1 MAEIRRPLSAVERWY
16 WLSDQFSALNVIS
29 RVRVHGRLSIDD
41 LRRGLDAL
49 QARHPLLRGGG
60 GGPRGGGGGGPP
72 PPPPGGHGQGTGMRW
87 VRSIRRVPGV
97 QGVPPSGSGQAKTR

>member
-49 QARHPLLRGGG
+49 QARHPLLRARGAPPSRRA
-60 GGPRGGGGGGPP
+60 PRGGAGAR
-72 PPPPGGHGQGTGMRW
+72 PPPPGGG
-87 VRSIRRVPGV
+87 
-97 QGVPPSGSGQAKTR
+97 

>member
-1 MAEIRRPLSAVERWY
+1 MMAEIRRPLSAVERWY

-49 QARHPLLRGGG
+49 QARHPLLRG
-60 GGPRGGGGGGPP
+60 RRARPP
-72 PPPPGGHGQGTGMRW
+72 PRPHPRRGHT
-87 VRSIRRVPGV
+87 
-97 QGVPPSGSGQAKTR
+97 A

>member
-1 MAEIRRPLSAVERWY
+1 MMAEIRRPLSAVERWY

-49 QARHPLLRGGG
+49 QARHPLLRARLGPAGGG
-60 GGPRGGGGGGPP
+60 GTRRGPSAPP
-72 PPPPGGHGQGTGMRW
+72 
-87 VRSIRRVPGV
+87 
-97 QGVPPSGSGQAKTR
+97 

>member
-1 MAEIRRPLSAVERWY
+1 MMAEIRRPLSAVERWY

-49 QARHPLLRGGG
+49 QARHPLLRARLAPAAGRGPRGVPGGRPLPRREVRGGG
-60 GGPRGGGGGGPP
+60 GGP
-72 PPPPGGHGQGTGMRW
+72 W
-87 VRSIRRVPGV
+87 RR
-97 QGVPPSGSGQAKTR
+97 

>member
-1 MAEIRRPLSAVERWY
+1 MMAEIRRPLSAVERWY

-49 QARHPLLRGGG
+49 QARHPLLRGAGAPPEGG
-60 GGPRGGGGGGPP
+60 GAAGGGRARAPP
-72 PPPPGGHGQGTGMRW
+72 
-87 VRSIRRVPGV
+87 
-97 QGVPPSGSGQAKTR
+97 

>member
-1 MAEIRRPLSAVERWY
+1 MMAEIRRPLSAVERWY

-49 QARHPLLRGGG
+49 QARHPLLRARVAPDAGGDPRG
-60 GGPRGGGGGGPP
+60 VAGERPRPRRGGGGGG
-72 PPPPGGHGQGTGMRW
+72 GGQWGG
-87 VRSIRRVPGV
+87 
-97 QGVPPSGSGQAKTR
+97 

>member
-1 MAEIRRPLSAVERWY
+1 MMAEIRRPLSAVERWY

-49 QARHPLLRGGG
+49 QARHPLLRGGRAPQGRGAPRGVAG
-60 GGPRGGGGGGPP
+60 GRAHPRPGGGGG
-72 PPPPGGHGQGTGMRW
+72 R
-87 VRSIRRVPGV
+87 GV
-97 QGVPPSGSGQAKTR
+97 EI

>member
-1 MAEIRRPLSAVERWY
+1 MMAEIRRPLSAVERWY

-60 GGPRGGGGGGPP
+60 GGGGGQNGGRKNTARYFPPPTPPPRGPLTLPGPTATDA
-72 PPPPGGHGQGTGMRW
+72 GAHDLL
-87 VRSIRRVPGV
+87 VVV
-97 QGVPPSGSGQAKTR
+97 

>member
-60 GGPRGGGGGGPP
+60 AARGGGAPGPAPP
-72 PPPPGGHGQGTGMRW
+72 PPAELAAP
-87 VRSIRRVPGV
+87 
-97 QGVPPSGSGQAKTR
+97 

>member
-1 MAEIRRPLSAVERWY
+1 MMAEIRRPLSAVERWY

-60 GGPRGGGGGGPP
+60 GGRGRGAARRGGRAGAPPPPAGGGGGGGA
-72 PPPPGGHGQGTGMRW
+72 GGGGG
-87 VRSIRRVPGV
+87 
-97 QGVPPSGSGQAKTR
+97 KTRG

>member
-1 MAEIRRPLSAVERWY
+1 MMAEIRRPLSAVERWY

-49 QARHPLLRGGG
+49 QARHPLLRARIEHCLLYTSPS
-60 GGPRGGGGGGPP
+60 PRDYAASRM
-72 PPPPGGHGQGTGMRW
+72 Q
-87 VRSIRRVPGV
+87 S
-97 QGVPPSGSGQAKTR
+97 S

>member
-1 MAEIRRPLSAVERWY
+1 MMAEIRRPLSAVERWY

-49 QARHPLLRGGG
+49 QARHPLLRARIEHDAGLATPGVA
-60 GGPRGGGGGGPP
+60 GPP
-72 PPPPGGHGQGTGMRW
+72 PG
-87 VRSIRRVPGV
+87 RRRPWRGR
-97 QGVPPSGSGQAKTR
+97 P

>member
-49 QARHPLLRGGG
+49 QARHPLLRGPDDAPG
-60 GGPRGGGGGGPP
+60 RAAA
-72 PPPPGGHGQGTGMRW
+72 PGGA
-87 VRSIRRVPGV
+87 RRRA
-97 QGVPPSGSGQAKTR
+97 Q

>member
-1 MAEIRRPLSAVERWY
+1 MMAEIRRPLSAVERWY

-60 GGPRGGGGGGPP
+60 APPRGGAGRGGGGGGRPRA
-72 PPPPGGHGQGTGMRW
+72 GGGGGGGGGGM
-87 VRSIRRVPGV
+87 
-97 QGVPPSGSGQAKTR
+97 

>member
-1 MAEIRRPLSAVERWY
+1 MMAEIRRPLSAVERWY

-60 GGPRGGGGGGPP
+60 GGGRGGGAGPAGAGRPP
-72 PPPPGGHGQGTGMRW
+72 PPPPAAARPPAGRGETGPAPRPGGRAAAA
-87 VRSIRRVPGV
+87 R
-97 QGVPPSGSGQAKTR
+97 

>member
-1 MAEIRRPLSAVERWY
+1 MMAEIRRPLSAVERWY

-49 QARHPLLRGGG
+49 QARHPLLRA
-60 GGPRGGGGGGPP
+60 RIE
-72 PPPPGGHGQGTGMRW
+72 HAARRATRW
-87 VRSIRRVPGV
+87 VPSA
-97 QGVPPSGSGQAKTR
+97 PPQ

>member
-60 GGPRGGGGGGPP
+60 GAPGGGGGAAGGGGGGRPRAVGRGGA
-72 PPPPGGHGQGTGMRW
+72 PPPGGGGG
-87 VRSIRRVPGV
+87 G
-97 QGVPPSGSGQAKTR
+97 GGG

>member
-1 MAEIRRPLSAVERWY
+1 MMAEIRRPLSAVERWY

-49 QARHPLLRGGG
+49 QARHPLLRARVGAE
-60 GGPRGGGGGGPP
+60 GPGAPRRGAQRPAPP
-72 PPPPGGHGQGTGMRW
+72 P
-87 VRSIRRVPGV
+87 
-97 QGVPPSGSGQAKTR
+97 

>member
-49 QARHPLLRGGG
+49 QARHPLLRGRHPRRGRA
-60 GGPRGGGGGGPP
+60 PTRGGARAGAR
-72 PPPPGGHGQGTGMRW
+72 PPPPGRRPAT
-87 VRSIRRVPGV
+87 VRRARRKSPL
-97 QGVPPSGSGQAKTR
+97 PLLWIS

>member
-1 MAEIRRPLSAVERWY
+1 MMAEIRRPLSAVERWY

-49 QARHPLLRGGG
+49 QARHPLLRARIEHDAGLDPRGVPSARPRPQREGGG
-60 GGPRGGGGGGPP
+60 GGE
-72 PPPPGGHGQGTGMRW
+72 GQW
-87 VRSIRRVPGV
+87 RRVLNE
-97 QGVPPSGSGQAKTR
+97 R

>member
-1 MAEIRRPLSAVERWY
+1 MMAEIRRPLSAVERWY

-60 GGPRGGGGGGPP
+60 GAAARGGARGGAMVRAITQGGGGGG
-72 PPPPGGHGQGTGMRW
+72 GAVVILW
-87 VRSIRRVPGV
+87 V
-97 QGVPPSGSGQAKTR
+97 K

>member
-49 QARHPLLRGGG
+49 QARHPLLRAP
-60 GGPRGGGGGGPP
+60 GGPRGPRWEPRLAEEGPP
-72 PPPPGGHGQGTGMRW
+72 TGA
-87 VRSIRRVPGV
+87 VRPY
-97 QGVPPSGSGQAKTR
+97 PA

>member
-1 MAEIRRPLSAVERWY
+1 MMAEIRRPLSAVERWY

-49 QARHPLLRGGG
+49 QARHPLLRARVEPGGG
-60 GGPRGGGGGGPP
+60 GGARGVAGAPP
-72 PPPPGGHGQGTGMRW
+72 
-87 VRSIRRVPGV
+87 
-97 QGVPPSGSGQAKTR
+97 

>member
-1 MAEIRRPLSAVERWY
+1 MMAEIRRPLSAVERWY

-49 QARHPLLRGGG
+49 QARHPLLRGRVEHHCRLDTRGVARERPK
-60 GGPRGGGGGGPP
+60 PR
-72 PPPPGGHGQGTGMRW
+72 
-87 VRSIRRVPGV
+87 
-97 QGVPPSGSGQAKTR
+97 

>member
-60 GGPRGGGGGGPP
+60 RAAAGGGAGAGG
-72 PPPPGGHGQGTGMRW
+72 
-87 VRSIRRVPGV
+87 V
-97 QGVPPSGSGQAKTR
+97 

>member
-1 MAEIRRPLSAVERWY
+1 MMAEIRRPLSAVERWY

-60 GGPRGGGGGGPP
+60 GGG
-72 PPPPGGHGQGTGMRW
+72 
-87 VRSIRRVPGV
+87 RRVQWAALKKRALIAPPHRPGPRPTDPN
-97 QGVPPSGSGQAKTR
+97 GGDRHRRRRPRPAGRGT

>member
-60 GGPRGGGGGGPP
+60 AAPGGGRGTARLRRRAAWGARHAPMQACP
-72 PPPPGGHGQGTGMRW
+72 RASHARTRRSLQGAQ
-87 VRSIRRVPGV
+87 P
-97 QGVPPSGSGQAKTR
+97 

>member
-60 GGPRGGGGGGPP
+60 GGGGRAGGRGGGAAGAPAPRASGGGGGGEADCRR
-72 PPPPGGHGQGTGMRW
+72 HGT
-87 VRSIRRVPGV
+87 P
-97 QGVPPSGSGQAKTR
+97 

>member
-1 MAEIRRPLSAVERWY
+1 MMAEIRRPLSAVERWY

-49 QARHPLLRGGG
+49 QARHPLPVSYTHLTL
-60 GGPRGGGGGGPP
+60 P
-72 PPPPGGHGQGTGMRW
+72 TNSL
-87 VRSIRRVPGV
+87 V
-97 QGVPPSGSGQAKTR
+97 

>member
-60 GGPRGGGGGGPP
+60 GAPGGGGARGGGRAGGGRARGPAFS
-72 PPPPGGHGQGTGMRW
+72 HH
-87 VRSIRRVPGV
+87 
-97 QGVPPSGSGQAKTR
+97 

>member
-60 GGPRGGGGGGPP
+60 GGGRGGGGGGAP
-72 PPPPGGHGQGTGMRW
+72 R
-87 VRSIRRVPGV
+87 PGV
-97 QGVPPSGSGQAKTR
+97 GAPRPPRDACRR

>member
-60 GGPRGGGGGGPP
+60 GGAGGGGRRGGGGGRAPPRGGGGGG
-72 PPPPGGHGQGTGMRW
+72 GGG
-87 VRSIRRVPGV
+87 RRG
-97 QGVPPSGSGQAKTR
+97 GG

>member
-1 MAEIRRPLSAVERWY
+1 MMAEIRRPLSAVERWY

-60 GGPRGGGGGGPP
+60 EKEGGGGARWGGLWGERPLSGGGGGG
-72 PPPPGGHGQGTGMRW
+72 GGGRGG
-87 VRSIRRVPGV
+87 G
-97 QGVPPSGSGQAKTR
+97 GEKKG

>member
-1 MAEIRRPLSAVERWY
+1 MMAEIRRPLSAVERWY

-60 GGPRGGGGGGPP
+60 GPPAGGPPAGGPARRPTPARGGRGGGGGT
-72 PPPPGGHGQGTGMRW
+72 GG
-87 VRSIRRVPGV
+87 
-97 QGVPPSGSGQAKTR
+97 

>member
-49 QARHPLLRGGG
+49 QARHPLLRARQRPAARRGA
-60 GGPRGGGGGGPP
+60 RGGAGEGPQP
-72 PPPPGGHGQGTGMRW
+72 R
-87 VRSIRRVPGV
+87 
-97 QGVPPSGSGQAKTR
+97 

>member
-49 QARHPLLRGGG
+49 QARHPLLRGAGG
-60 GGPRGGGGGGPP
+60 PPGPRGSGGLLLVALEEAADA
-72 PPPPGGHGQGTGMRW
+72 QDRLL
-87 VRSIRRVPGV
+87 
-97 QGVPPSGSGQAKTR
+97 

>member
-1 MAEIRRPLSAVERWY
+1 MMAEIRRPLSAVERWY

-60 GGPRGGGGGGPP
+60 ENKAQGHPRSVSLQRAPPPRKVGGGWGGKRGW
-72 PPPPGGHGQGTGMRW
+72 GT
-87 VRSIRRVPGV
+87 
-97 QGVPPSGSGQAKTR
+97 

>member
-60 GGPRGGGGGGPP
+60 GGGAPRGGPAAGGGGR
-72 PPPPGGHGQGTGMRW
+72 GGG
-87 VRSIRRVPGV
+87 
-97 QGVPPSGSGQAKTR
+97 